1 MKHAIHRAVTLL
13 LALTLLA
20 APVAPHAET
29 ADAAA
34 QTAAEPEVIE
44 YQNFSVICEEGE
56 LRVAQDMMVYYADPL
71 EEAPG
76 ALTFFTLAEDYETL
90 LMTYER
96 ENVQTGETERVF
108 VSMPHAGDVLLE
120 GRFEDIVFVA
130 EMTDVRLDLDDDA
143 RVGTMTVAAPLML
156 EIRGELDGL
165 YWTDDV
171 ELLMLGYA
179 AERGSVQP
187 EEVLPQETLD
197 LWTAQLAGEE
207 PGAVLALVD
216 WARPVEMRTEPYTVT
231 VAYDRPAPVTYCSQC
246 GEPGHKATLL
256 PCGEYVCKT
265 DNPDDP
271 IHWNTLACGKHYACT
286 ASGNHG
292 ALPCGV
298 HYACQG
304 LDAAAHGVCSICG
317 KGLCSG
323 DHGALPCGA
332 HHACQGVSG
341 SHEPCAACGQPLC
354 SGDHSLLPCGAHHAC
369 QGVGDASA
377 HGLCEA
383 CGKGLCSGDHSLY
396 PCGVH
401 HVCQGGDAAAHEGT
415 CTACGQPLCSGDHSL
430 LPCGAHHACQGGDAS
445 SHGLCTACGQPL
457 CSGDHSLLPC
467 GAHHACQG
475 VGGSHEL
482 CSACGQGL
490 CSGDHSLLPCGVHH
504 ACQGGDASSHGLCG
518 TCNQPLCSGDH
529 SLLPC
534 GAHHACQGVGGSHEL
549 CSACGQGLCSGDHSL
564 LPCGVHHACQGGD
577 ASSHGLCGTCNQPLC
592 NGQDHTAC
600 GGQPGGEEGGE
611 EGGGGELPPATNSNA
626 V

>member
-1 MKHAIHRAVTLL
+1 MMRHAIHRALTLL
-13 LALTLLA
+13 LSLALLA
-20 APVAPHAET
+20 APAASHAEAEP
-29 ADAAA
+29 ADGAA
-34 QTAAEPEVIE
+34 QTAVEPEVVE
-44 YQNFSVICEEGE
+44 YQNFSIICEEGE

-71 EEAPG
+71 EKAPKT
-76 ALTFFTLAEDYETL
+76 LTLFTLPEDYETL

-96 ENVQTGETERVF
+96 ENAQTGETERVF

-120 GRFEDIVFVA
+120 GRFEDVVFAA
-130 EMTDVRLDLDDDA
+130 ETTDVRLDLDDDA

-286 ASGNHG
+286 SSGNHG
-292 ALPCGV
+292 LLPCGA

-304 LDAAAHGVCSICG
+304 GDAALHGLCAACG

-323 DHGALPCGA
+323 DHSLLPCGA

-341 SHEPCAACGQPLC
+341 SHELCSACGQPLC

-383 CGKGLCSGDHSLY
+383 CGQGLCSGDHSLY

-401 HVCQGGDAAAHEGT
+401 HVCQGGDAAAHTGT
-415 CTACGQPLCSGDHSL
+415 CAACGQPLCSGDHSL

-518 TCNQPLCSGDH
+518 TCNQPLC
-529 SLLPC
+529 
-534 GAHHACQGVGGSHEL
+534 
-549 CSACGQGLCSGDHSL
+549 
-564 LPCGVHHACQGGD
+564 
-577 ASSHGLCGTCNQPLC
+577 

-600 GGQPGGEEGGE
+600 GGQPGGEQGGE

>member
-71 EEAPG
+71 EKTPKT
-76 ALTFFTLAEDYETL
+76 LTFFTLAEDYETL

-96 ENVQTGETERVF
+96 ENAQTGETERVF

-130 EMTDVRLDLDDDA
+130 ETTDVRLDLDDDA

-171 ELLMLGYA
+171 ELMMLGYA
-179 AERGSVQP
+179 AERGSVQT
-187 EEVLPQETLD
+187 EEVLTQETLD

-271 IHWNTLACGKHYACT
+271 IHWNTLACGQHYACT
-286 ASGNHG
+286 SSGNHG
-292 ALPCGV
+292 LLPCGA

-304 LDAAAHGVCSICG
+304 GDAALHGLCAACG
-317 KGLCSG
+317 QGLCSG

-354 SGDHSLLPCGAHHAC
+354 SGDHSLLPCGVHYAC
-369 QGVGDASA
+369 EGGGDASA

-383 CGKGLCSGDHSLY
+383 CGKGLCSGDHSLF
-396 PCGVH
+396 PCGV
-401 HVCQGGDAAAHEGT
+401 
-415 CTACGQPLCSGDHSL
+415 
-430 LPCGAHHACQGGDAS
+430 
-445 SHGLCTACGQPL
+445 
-457 CSGDHSLLPC
+457 
-467 GAHHACQG
+467 HHACQG

-482 CSACGQGL
+482 CGTCGKGL
-490 CSGDHSLLPCGVHH
+490 CTGDHSLLPCGVHH
-504 ACQGGDASSHGLCG
+504 ACQG
-518 TCNQPLCSGDH
+518 
-529 SLLPC
+529 
-534 GAHHACQGVGGSHEL
+534 VGGSH
-549 CSACGQGLCSGDHSL
+549 GT
-564 LPCGVHHACQGGD
+564 
-577 ASSHGLCGTCNQPLC
+577 CGTCGQPLC
-592 NGQDHTAC
+592 NGQDHTTC
-600 GGQPGGEEGGE
+600 GGQPGGEQGGE
-611 EGGGGELPPATNSNA
+611 EGGEGELPPATNSNA

>member
-1 MKHAIHRAVTLL
+1 MMRHAIHRALTLL
-13 LALTLLA
+13 LSLALLA
-20 APVAPHAET
+20 APAASHAEAEP
-29 ADAAA
+29 ADGAA
-34 QTAAEPEVIE
+34 QTAVEPEVVE
-44 YQNFSVICEEGE
+44 YQNFSIICEEGE

-71 EEAPG
+71 EKAPET
-76 ALTFFTLAEDYETL
+76 LTLFTLPEDYETL

-96 ENVQTGETERVF
+96 ENAQTGETERVF

-120 GRFEDIVFVA
+120 GRFEDVVFAA
-130 EMTDVRLDLDDDA
+130 ETTDVRLDLDDDA

-286 ASGNHG
+286 SSGNHG
-292 ALPCGV
+292 LLPCGA

-304 LDAAAHGVCSICG
+304 GDAALHGLCAACG

-323 DHGALPCGA
+323 DHSLLPCGA

-383 CGKGLCSGDHSLY
+383 CGQGLCSGDHSLY

-401 HVCQGGDAAAHEGT
+401 HVCQGGDAAAHTGT
-415 CTACGQPLCSGDHSL
+415 CAACG
-430 LPCGAHHACQGGDAS
+430 
-445 SHGLCTACGQPL
+445 
-457 CSGDHSLLPC
+457 
-467 GAHHACQG
+467 
-475 VGGSHEL
+475 
-482 CSACGQGL
+482 
-490 CSGDHSLLPCGVHH
+490 
-504 ACQGGDASSHGLCG
+504 
-518 TCNQPLCSGDH
+518 QPLCSGDH

-600 GGQPGGEEGGE
+600 GGQPGGEQGGEEGGE

>member
-1 MKHAIHRAVTLL
+1 MMRHAIHRALTLL
-13 LALTLLA
+13 LSLALLA
-20 APVAPHAET
+20 APAASHAEAEP
-29 ADAAA
+29 ADGAA
-34 QTAAEPEVIE
+34 QTAVEPEVVE
-44 YQNFSVICEEGE
+44 YQNFSIICEEGE

-71 EEAPG
+71 EKAPKT
-76 ALTFFTLAEDYETL
+76 LTLFTLPEDYETL

-96 ENVQTGETERVF
+96 ENAQTGETERVF

-120 GRFEDIVFVA
+120 GRFEDVVFAA
-130 EMTDVRLDLDDDA
+130 ETTDVRLDLDDDA

-286 ASGNHG
+286 SSGNHG
-292 ALPCGV
+292 LLPCGA

-304 LDAAAHGVCSICG
+304 GDAALHGLCAACG

-323 DHGALPCGA
+323 DHSLLPCGA

-341 SHEPCAACGQPLC
+341 SHELCSACGQPLCSGDHSLLPCGAHHACQGVGDASAHGLCEACGQGLCSGDHSLLPCGVHHVCQGGDAAAHTGTCAACGQPLC

-383 CGKGLCSGDHSLY
+383 CGQGLCSGDHSLY

-401 HVCQGGDAAAHEGT
+401 HVCQGGDAAAHTGT
-415 CTACGQPLCSGDHSL
+415 CAACG
-430 LPCGAHHACQGGDAS
+430 
-445 SHGLCTACGQPL
+445 
-457 CSGDHSLLPC
+457 
-467 GAHHACQG
+467 
-475 VGGSHEL
+475 
-482 CSACGQGL
+482 
-490 CSGDHSLLPCGVHH
+490 
-504 ACQGGDASSHGLCG
+504 
-518 TCNQPLCSGDH
+518 QPLCSGDH

-600 GGQPGGEEGGE
+600 GGQPGGEQGGE

>member
-76 ALTFFTLAEDYETL
+76 TLTFFTLAEDYETL

-108 VSMPHAGDVLLE
+108 VSMPNAGDVLLE

-171 ELLMLGYA
+171 ELMMLGYA

-187 EEVLPQETLD
+187 EEVLTQETLD

-286 ASGNHG
+286 SSGNHG
-292 ALPCGV
+292 LLPCGA

-304 LDAAAHGVCSICG
+304 GDAALHGLCAACG
-317 KGLCSG
+317 QGLCSG

-332 HHACQGVSG
+332 HYACQSAGDASAHG
-341 SHEPCAACGQPLC
+341 LCAVCGKALC
-354 SGDHSLLPCGAHHAC
+354 SGDHSLLPCGAHYAC
-369 QGVGDASA
+369 QGAGDASA

-383 CGKGLCSGDHSLY
+383 CGKG
-396 PCGVH
+396 
-401 HVCQGGDAAAHEGT
+401 
-415 CTACGQPLCSGDHSL
+415 
-430 LPCGAHHACQGGDAS
+430 
-445 SHGLCTACGQPL
+445 L

-504 ACQGGDASSHGLCG
+504 ACQG
-518 TCNQPLCSGDH
+518 
-529 SLLPC
+529 
-534 GAHHACQGVGGSHEL
+534 VGGSHEL
-549 CSACGQGLCSGDHSL
+549 CGTCGKGLCTGDHSL
-564 LPCGVHHACQGGD
+564 LPCGVHHACQGVGG
-577 ASSHGLCGTCNQPLC
+577 SHELCDTCGQPLC

-611 EGGGGELPPATNSNA
+611 EGGEGELPPATNSNA

>member
-71 EEAPG
+71 EKTPKT
-76 ALTFFTLAEDYETL
+76 LTFFTLAEDYETL

-96 ENVQTGETERVF
+96 ENAQTGETERVF
-108 VSMPHAGDVLLE
+108 VSMPNAGDVLLE
-120 GRFEDIVFVA
+120 GRFEDVVFVA

-171 ELLMLGYA
+171 ELMMLGYA
-179 AERGSVQP
+179 AERGSVQT
-187 EEVLPQETLD
+187 EEVLTQETLD

-286 ASGNHG
+286 SSGNHG
-292 ALPCGV
+292 LLPCGAHYACQGGDAALHGLCAACGQGLCSGDHSALPCGV
-298 HYACQG
+298 H
-304 LDAAAHGVCSICG
+304 HV
-317 KGLCSG
+317 
-323 DHGALPCGA
+323 
-332 HHACQGVSG
+332 
-341 SHEPCAACGQPLC
+341 
-354 SGDHSLLPCGAHHAC
+354 C

-377 HGLCEA
+377 HGLCA
-383 CGKGLCSGDHSLY
+383 VCGKALCSGDHSLF

-401 HVCQGGDAAAHEGT
+401 HVCQGGDAAAHTGT
-415 CTACGQPLCSGDHSL
+415 CAACGQPLCSGDHSL

-457 CSGDHSLLPC
+457 CSGDHSLQAC
-467 GAHHACQG
+467 GTHYACEGGDHSLQACGTHYACQG
-475 VGGSHEL
+475 GDHSL
-482 CSACGQGL
+482 QACGTHYACEG
-490 CSGDHSLLPCGVHH
+490 GDHSLLPCGVHH
-504 ACQGGDASSHGLCG
+504 ACQG
-518 TCNQPLCSGDH
+518 
-529 SLLPC
+529 
-534 GAHHACQGVGGSHEL
+534 VGGSH
-549 CSACGQGLCSGDHSL
+549 GT
-564 LPCGVHHACQGGD
+564 
-577 ASSHGLCGTCNQPLC
+577 CGTCGQPLC

-600 GGQPGGEEGGE
+600 GGQPGGEQGGE

>member
-354 SGDHSLLPCGAHHAC
+354 SGDHSLLPCGAHYAC
-369 QGVGDASA
+369 QGAGDASA

-518 TCNQPLCSGDH
+518 M
-529 SLLPC
+529 
-534 GAHHACQGVGGSHEL
+534 
-549 CSACGQGLCSGDHSL
+549 
-564 LPCGVHHACQGGD
+564 
-577 ASSHGLCGTCNQPLC
+577 CNQPLC

>member
-34 QTAAEPEVIE
+34 QTAVEPEVVE
-44 YQNFSVICEEGE
+44 YQNFSIICEEGE

-71 EEAPG
+71 EKTPKT
-76 ALTFFTLAEDYETL
+76 LTFFTLAEDYETL

-96 ENVQTGETERVF
+96 ENAQTGETERVF

-171 ELLMLGYA
+171 ELMMLGYA

-286 ASGNHG
+286 SSGNHG
-292 ALPCGV
+292 LLPCGA

-304 LDAAAHGVCSICG
+304 GDAALHGLCAACG
-317 KGLCSG
+317 QGLCSG
-323 DHGALPCGA
+323 DHSLLPCGA

-369 QGVGDASA
+369 QG
-377 HGLCEA
+377 
-383 CGKGLCSGDHSLY
+383 
-396 PCGVH
+396 
-401 HVCQGGDAAAHEGT
+401 
-415 CTACGQPLCSGDHSL
+415 
-430 LPCGAHHACQGGDAS
+430 GDAS

-457 CSGDHSLLPC
+457 CFGDHSLLPC

-504 ACQGGDASSHGLCG
+504 ACQGVGGSHELCG
-518 TCNQPLCSGDH
+518 TCGKGLCTGDH

-534 GAHHACQGVGGSHEL
+534 GVHHACQGVGGSHEL
-549 CSACGQGLCSGDHSL
+549 CGTCGKGLCTGDHSL

-600 GGQPGGEEGGE
+600 GGQPGGEQGGE
-611 EGGGGELPPATNSNA
+611 EGGEGELPPATNSNA

>member
-71 EEAPG
+71 EKTPET
-76 ALTFFTLAEDYETL
+76 LTFFTLAEDYETL

-96 ENVQTGETERVF
+96 ENAQTGETERVF
-108 VSMPHAGDVLLE
+108 VSMPNAGDVLLE

-130 EMTDVRLDLDDDA
+130 ETTDVRLDLDDDA

-171 ELLMLGYA
+171 ELMMLGYA

-246 GEPGHKATLL
+246 GEAGHKATLL

-286 ASGNHG
+286 SSGNHG
-292 ALPCGV
+292 LLPCGA

-304 LDAAAHGVCSICG
+304 GDAALHGVCSICG

-332 HHACQGVSG
+332 HYACQGG
-341 SHEPCAACGQPLC
+341 DAALHGLCAACGKGLC
-354 SGDHSLLPCGAHHAC
+354 SGDHGALPCGAHHAC

-383 CGKGLCSGDHSLY
+383 CGKGLCSGDHSLFPCGVHHVCQGVGDASAHGLCEACGKGLCSGDHSLF

-401 HVCQGGDAAAHEGT
+401 HVCQGGDAAAHTGT
-415 CTACGQPLCSGDHSL
+415 CAACGQPLCSGDHSL
-430 LPCGAHHACQGGDAS
+430 QACGTHYACEGGDHSLQACGTHYACQGGDHS
-445 SHGLCTACGQPL
+445 LQACGT
-457 CSGDHSLLPC
+457 HY
-467 GAHHACQG
+467 ACQD
-475 VGGSHEL
+475 
-482 CSACGQGL
+482 
-490 CSGDHSLLPCGVHH
+490 GDHSLLPCGVHH
-504 ACQGGDASSHGLCG
+504 ACQG
-518 TCNQPLCSGDH
+518 
-529 SLLPC
+529 
-534 GAHHACQGVGGSHEL
+534 VGGSHEL
-549 CSACGQGLCSGDHSL
+549 CGTCGKGLCTGDHSL
-564 LPCGVHHACQGGD
+564 LPCGVHHACQGVGG
-577 ASSHGLCGTCNQPLC
+577 SHGTCGTCGQPLC
-592 NGQDHTAC
+592 NGQDHTTC
-600 GGQPGGEEGGE
+600 GGQPGGEQGGE
-611 EGGGGELPPATNSNA
+611 EGGEGELPPATNSNA

>member
-44 YQNFSVICEEGE
+44 YQNFSVICEEDE

-76 ALTFFTLAEDYETL
+76 TLTFFTLAEDYETL

-96 ENVQTGETERVF
+96 ENAQTGETERVF

-130 EMTDVRLDLDDDA
+130 ETTDVRLDLDDDA

-171 ELLMLGYA
+171 ELMMLGYA
-179 AERGSVQP
+179 AERGSVQT
-187 EEVLPQETLD
+187 EEVLTQETLD

-286 ASGNHG
+286 SSGNHG
-292 ALPCGV
+292 ALPCGA

-304 LDAAAHGVCSICG
+304 GDAALHGLCAACG
-317 KGLCSG
+317 QGLCSG
-323 DHGALPCGA
+323 DHSLLPCGA

-341 SHEPCAACGQPLC
+341 SHEPCA
-354 SGDHSLLPCGAHHAC
+354 
-369 QGVGDASA
+369 
-377 HGLCEA
+377 
-383 CGKGLCSGDHSLY
+383 
-396 PCGVH
+396 
-401 HVCQGGDAAAHEGT
+401 
-415 CTACGQPLCSGDHSL
+415 ACGQPLCSGDHSL

-457 CSGDHSLLPC
+457 CSGDHSLQAC
-467 GAHHACQG
+467 GTHYACQG
-475 VGGSHEL
+475 GDHSL
-482 CSACGQGL
+482 QACGTHYACQD
-490 CSGDHSLLPCGVHH
+490 GDHSLLPCGVHH
-504 ACQGGDASSHGLCG
+504 ACQG
-518 TCNQPLCSGDH
+518 
-529 SLLPC
+529 
-534 GAHHACQGVGGSHEL
+534 VGGSHEL
-549 CSACGQGLCSGDHSL
+549 CGTCGKGLCTGDHSL
-564 LPCGVHHACQGGD
+564 LPCGVHHACQGVGG
-577 ASSHGLCGTCNQPLC
+577 SHGTCGTCGQPLC

-600 GGQPGGEEGGE
+600 GGQPGGEQGGE
-611 EGGGGELPPATNSNA
+611 EGGEGELPPATNSNA

>member
-34 QTAAEPEVIE
+34 QTAVEPEVVE
-44 YQNFSVICEEGE
+44 YQNFSIICEEGE

-71 EEAPG
+71 EKTPKT
-76 ALTFFTLAEDYETL
+76 LTFFTLAEDYETL

-96 ENVQTGETERVF
+96 ENAQTGETERVF

-171 ELLMLGYA
+171 ELMMLGYA

-286 ASGNHG
+286 SSGNHG
-292 ALPCGV
+292 LLPCGA

-304 LDAAAHGVCSICG
+304 GDAALHGLCAACG
-317 KGLCSG
+317 QGLCSG
-323 DHGALPCGA
+323 DHSLLPCGA

-383 CGKGLCSGDHSLY
+383 CGKGLCSGDHSL
-396 PCGVH
+396 
-401 HVCQGGDAAAHEGT
+401 
-415 CTACGQPLCSGDHSL
+415 

-457 CSGDHSLLPC
+457 CFGDHSLLPC

-504 ACQGGDASSHGLCG
+504 ACQG
-518 TCNQPLCSGDH
+518 
-529 SLLPC
+529 
-534 GAHHACQGVGGSHEL
+534 VGGSHEL
-549 CSACGQGLCSGDHSL
+549 CGTCGKGLCTGDHSL

-600 GGQPGGEEGGE
+600 GGQPGGEQGGE
-611 EGGGGELPPATNSNA
+611 EGGEGELPPATNSNA

>member
-96 ENVQTGETERVF
+96 ENAQTGETERVF

-197 LWTAQLAGEE
+197 LWMAQLAGEE

-286 ASGNHG
+286 SSGNHG

-332 HHACQGVSG
+332 HYACQGAGDASAHG
-341 SHEPCAACGQPLC
+341 LCAVCGKALC
-354 SGDHSLLPCGAHHAC
+354 SGDHSLLPCGAHYAC
-369 QGVGDASA
+369 QGAGDASA

-383 CGKGLCSGDHSLY
+383 CGKGLCSGDHSLF

-430 LPCGAHHACQGGDAS
+430 LPCGV
-445 SHGLCTACGQPL
+445 
-457 CSGDHSLLPC
+457 
-467 GAHHACQG
+467 HHACQG

-482 CSACGQGL
+482 CGTCGKGL
-490 CSGDHSLLPCGVHH
+490 C
-504 ACQGGDASSHGLCG
+504 
-518 TCNQPLCSGDH
+518 T
-529 SLLPC
+529 
-534 GAHHACQGVGGSHEL
+534 
-549 CSACGQGLCSGDHSL
+549 GDHSL

-600 GGQPGGEEGGE
+600 GGQPGGEQGGE
-611 EGGGGELPPATNSNA
+611 EGGEGELPPATNSNA

>member
-71 EEAPG
+71 EKTPKT
-76 ALTFFTLAEDYETL
+76 LTFFTLAEDYETL

-96 ENVQTGETERVF
+96 ENAQTGETERVF

-120 GRFEDIVFVA
+120 GRFEDVVFAA
-130 EMTDVRLDLDDDA
+130 ETTDVRLDLDDDA

-171 ELLMLGYA
+171 ELMMLGYA
-179 AERGSVQP
+179 AERGSVQT

-286 ASGNHG
+286 SSGNHG
-292 ALPCGV
+292 LLPCGA

-304 LDAAAHGVCSICG
+304 GDAALHGLCAVCG
-317 KGLCSG
+317 KALCSG
-323 DHGALPCGA
+323 DHSLFPCGA
-332 HHACQGVSG
+332 HHVCQGVGDASAHG
-341 SHEPCAACGQPLC
+341 VCAVCGKALC

-383 CGKGLCSGDHSLY
+383 CGKGLCSGDHSLF

-401 HVCQGGDAAAHEGT
+401 HVCQGGDAAAHELCGT
-415 CTACGQPLCSGDHSL
+415 CGK
-430 LPCGAHHACQGGDAS
+430 
-445 SHGLCTACGQPL
+445 GLCT
-457 CSGDHSLLPC
+457 
-467 GAHHACQG
+467 
-475 VGGSHEL
+475 
-482 CSACGQGL
+482 
-490 CSGDHSLLPCGVHH
+490 GDHSLLPCGVHH
-504 ACQGGDASSHGLCG
+504 E
-518 TCNQPLCSGDH
+518 
-529 SLLPC
+529 
-534 GAHHACQGVGGSHEL
+534 CQGVGGSHEL
-549 CSACGQGLCSGDHSL
+549 CGTCGKGLCTGDHSL
-564 LPCGVHHACQGGD
+564 LPCGVHHECQGVGG
-577 ASSHGLCGTCNQPLC
+577 SHELCGTCGKGLCTGDHSLLPCGVHHECQGVGGSHGTCGTCGQPLC
-592 NGQDHTAC
+592 NGQDHTTC
-600 GGQPGGEEGGE
+600 GGSQQ
-611 EGGGGELPPATNSNA
+611 PPATNSNA

>member
-354 SGDHSLLPCGAHHAC
+354 SGDHSLLPCGAHYAC
-369 QGVGDASA
+369 QGAGDASA

-383 CGKGLCSGDHSLY
+383 CGKGLCSGDHSLF

-430 LPCGAHHACQGGDAS
+430 LPCGAHHACQGGDAAA
-445 SHGLCTACGQPL
+445 HGLCAACGQPL

-518 TCNQPLCSGDH
+518 M
-529 SLLPC
+529 
-534 GAHHACQGVGGSHEL
+534 
-549 CSACGQGLCSGDHSL
+549 
-564 LPCGVHHACQGGD
+564 
-577 ASSHGLCGTCNQPLC
+577 CNQPLC

>member
-34 QTAAEPEVIE
+34 QTAAEPEVVE
-44 YQNFSVICEEGE
+44 YQNFSIICEEGE

-71 EEAPG
+71 EKAPET
-76 ALTFFTLAEDYETL
+76 LTLFTLPEDYETL
-90 LMTYER
+90 MMTYER
-96 ENVQTGETERVF
+96 ENAQTGETERVF
-108 VSMPHAGDVLLE
+108 VSMPNAGDVLLE

-130 EMTDVRLDLDDDA
+130 ETTDVRLDLDDDA

-171 ELLMLGYA
+171 ELMMLGYA
-179 AERGSVQP
+179 AERGSVQT

-197 LWTAQLAGEE
+197 LWMAQLAGEE

-286 ASGNHG
+286 SSGNHG
-292 ALPCGV
+292 LLPCGAHYACQGGDAALHGLCAACGQGLCSGDHSALPCGV
-298 HYACQG
+298 HHVCQG
-304 LDAAAHGVCSICG
+304 VGDASAHGVCAVCG
-317 KGLCSG
+317 K
-323 DHGALPCGA
+323 A
-332 HHACQGVSG
+332 
-341 SHEPCAACGQPLC
+341 LC

-369 QGVGDASA
+369 QGAGDASA
-377 HGLCEA
+377 HGLCAA
-383 CGKGLCSGDHSLY
+383 CGKGLCSGDHSLF

-430 LPCGAHHACQGGDAS
+430 QACGTHYACEGGDHS
-445 SHGLCTACGQPL
+445 LQACGTHYA
-457 CSGDHSLLPC
+457 CEGGDHSLLPC
-467 GAHHACQG
+467 GAHYACQG
-475 VGGSHEL
+475 GDHSL
-482 CSACGQGL
+482 QACGTHYACQGGDHSL
-490 CSGDHSLLPCGVHH
+490 QACGTHYACQDGDHSLLPCGVHH
-504 ACQGGDASSHGLCG
+504 ACQG
-518 TCNQPLCSGDH
+518 
-529 SLLPC
+529 
-534 GAHHACQGVGGSHEL
+534 VGGSHEL
-549 CSACGQGLCSGDHSL
+549 CGTCGKGLCTGDHSL
-564 LPCGVHHACQGGD
+564 LPCGVHHACQGVGG
-577 ASSHGLCGTCNQPLC
+577 SHGTCGTCGQPLC

-600 GGQPGGEEGGE
+600 GGQPGGEQGGE
-611 EGGGGELPPATNSNA
+611 EGGEGELPPATNSNA

>member
-1 MKHAIHRAVTLL
+1 MMRHAIHRALTLL
-13 LALTLLA
+13 LSLALLA
-20 APVAPHAET
+20 APAASHAEAEP
-29 ADAAA
+29 ADGAA
-34 QTAAEPEVIE
+34 QTAVEPEVVE
-44 YQNFSVICEEGE
+44 YQNFSIICEEGE

-71 EEAPG
+71 EKAPKT
-76 ALTFFTLAEDYETL
+76 LTLFTLPEDYETL

-96 ENVQTGETERVF
+96 ENAQTGETERVF

-120 GRFEDIVFVA
+120 GRFEDVVFAA
-130 EMTDVRLDLDDDA
+130 ETTDVRLDLDDDA

-286 ASGNHG
+286 SSGNHG
-292 ALPCGV
+292 
-298 HYACQG
+298 
-304 LDAAAHGVCSICG
+304 
-317 KGLCSG
+317 
-323 DHGALPCGA
+323 
-332 HHACQGVSG
+332 
-341 SHEPCAACGQPLC
+341 
-354 SGDHSLLPCGAHHAC
+354 LLPCGAHYAC
-369 QGVGDASA
+369 QGGDAA
-377 HGLCEA
+377 LHGLCAA
-383 CGKGLCSGDHSLY
+383 CGQGLCSGDHSLY

-401 HVCQGGDAAAHEGT
+401 HVCQGGDAAAHTGT
-415 CTACGQPLCSGDHSL
+415 CAACGQPI
-430 LPCGAHHACQGGDAS
+430 
-445 SHGLCTACGQPL
+445 
-457 CSGDHSLLPC
+457 
-467 GAHHACQG
+467 
-475 VGGSHEL
+475 
-482 CSACGQGL
+482 
-490 CSGDHSLLPCGVHH
+490 
-504 ACQGGDASSHGLCG
+504 
-518 TCNQPLCSGDH
+518 CSGDH

-600 GGQPGGEEGGE
+600 GGQPGGEQGGE

>member
-1 MKHAIHRAVTLL
+1 MMRHAIHRALTLL
-13 LALTLLA
+13 LSLALLA
-20 APVAPHAET
+20 APAASHAEAEP
-29 ADAAA
+29 ADGAA
-34 QTAAEPEVIE
+34 QTAVEPEVVE
-44 YQNFSVICEEGE
+44 YQNFSIICEEGE

-71 EEAPG
+71 EKAPET
-76 ALTFFTLAEDYETL
+76 LTLFTLPEDYETL

-96 ENVQTGETERVF
+96 ENAQTGETERVF

-120 GRFEDIVFVA
+120 GRFEDVVFAA
-130 EMTDVRLDLDDDA
+130 ETTDVRLDLDDDA

-286 ASGNHG
+286 SSGNHG
-292 ALPCGV
+292 LLPCGA

-304 LDAAAHGVCSICG
+304 GDAALHGLCAACG

-323 DHGALPCGA
+323 DHSLLPCGA

-383 CGKGLCSGDHSLY
+383 CGQGLCSGDHSLY

-401 HVCQGGDAAAHEGT
+401 HVCQGGDAAAHTGT
-415 CTACGQPLCSGDHSL
+415 CAACGQPLCSGDHSL

-445 SHGLCTACGQPL
+445 SHGLCAACG
-457 CSGDHSLLPC
+457 
-467 GAHHACQG
+467 
-475 VGGSHEL
+475 
-482 CSACGQGL
+482 
-490 CSGDHSLLPCGVHH
+490 
-504 ACQGGDASSHGLCG
+504 
-518 TCNQPLCSGDH
+518 QPLCSGDH

-600 GGQPGGEEGGE
+600 GGQPGGEQGGEEGGE

>member
-96 ENVQTGETERVF
+96 ENAQTGETERVF

-130 EMTDVRLDLDDDA
+130 ETTDVRLDLDDDA

-171 ELLMLGYA
+171 ELMMLGYA

-197 LWTAQLAGEE
+197 LWMAQLAGEE

-286 ASGNHG
+286 SYGNHG
-292 ALPCGV
+292 LLPCGA

-304 LDAAAHGVCSICG
+304 GDAALHGLCAACG
-317 KGLCSG
+317 QGLCSG
-323 DHGALPCGA
+323 DHSLLPCGA
-332 HHACQGVSG
+332 HHACQGVGDASAHG
-341 SHEPCAACGQPLC
+341 LCAVCGKALC

-401 HVCQGGDAAAHEGT
+401 HVCQGGDAAAHTGT
-415 CTACGQPLCSGDHSL
+415 CAACGQP
-430 LPCGAHHACQGGDAS
+430 
-445 SHGLCTACGQPL
+445 
-457 CSGDHSLLPC
+457 
-467 GAHHACQG
+467 
-475 VGGSHEL
+475 
-482 CSACGQGL
+482 L

-504 ACQGGDASSHGLCG
+504 ACQG
-518 TCNQPLCSGDH
+518 
-529 SLLPC
+529 
-534 GAHHACQGVGGSHEL
+534 VGGSHEL
-549 CSACGQGLCSGDHSL
+549 CGTCGKGLCTGDHSL
-564 LPCGVHHACQGGD
+564 LPCGVHHACQGVGG
-577 ASSHGLCGTCNQPLC
+577 SHGTCGTCGQPLC

-600 GGQPGGEEGGE
+600 GGQPGGEQGGE
-611 EGGGGELPPATNSNA
+611 EGGEGELPPATNSNA

>member
-1 MKHAIHRAVTLL
+1 MMRHAIHRALTLL
-13 LALTLLA
+13 LSLALLA
-20 APVAPHAET
+20 APAASHAE
-29 ADAAA
+29 ADPADGAA
-34 QTAAEPEVIE
+34 QTAVEPEVVE
-44 YQNFSVICEEGE
+44 YQNFSIICEEGE

-71 EEAPG
+71 EKAPKT
-76 ALTFFTLAEDYETL
+76 LTLFTLPEDYETL

-96 ENVQTGETERVF
+96 ENAQTGETERVF

-120 GRFEDIVFVA
+120 GRFEDVVFAA
-130 EMTDVRLDLDDDA
+130 ETTDVRLDLDDDA

-286 ASGNHG
+286 SSGNHG
-292 ALPCGV
+292 LLPCGA

-304 LDAAAHGVCSICG
+304 GDAALHGLCAACG

-323 DHGALPCGA
+323 DHSLLPCGA

-341 SHEPCAACGQPLC
+341 SHELCSACGQPLC

-383 CGKGLCSGDHSLY
+383 CGQGLCSGDHSLL

-401 HVCQGGDAAAHEGT
+401 HVCQGGDAAAHTGT
-415 CTACGQPLCSGDHSL
+415 CAACGQPLCSGDHSL

-518 TCNQPLCSGDH
+518 TCNQPLC
-529 SLLPC
+529 
-534 GAHHACQGVGGSHEL
+534 
-549 CSACGQGLCSGDHSL
+549 
-564 LPCGVHHACQGGD
+564 
-577 ASSHGLCGTCNQPLC
+577 

-600 GGQPGGEEGGE
+600 GGQPGGEQGGE